1 MTDVPALDEQP
12 VFDEQPALD
21 DNALKFFSFQ
31 VFSKLEGAVTA
42 GMIHLGDQL
51 GLYSAMKAAGIPLTT
66 AELAQR
72 TDLAERWVREWAHN
86 QAAAK
91 LITIEEGGRFS
102 LTPEAAVVFATP
114 DHPSYGMGMFH
125 RLPQTMHAL
134 EDVRESFRTG
144 VGHDYD
150 SHGPQGAVGIERSF
164 EPWSNANLLPT
175 VLPAV
180 DGLVQRLQA
189 GAKVIDIGCGA
200 GSAVLLMAQAFPHSS
215 FHGYD
220 ISQFALARAALK
232 LEDSGLHNASFDDPR
247 VSPIPDDQSVDFVTT
262 FDCIHDMTRPTEMMH
277 RIRRAIKPDG
287 VWLLVDIKALDTF
300 EENAR
305 KNPMASLMYG
315 ISVLSCMS
323 SALSEDGGEG
333 LGTLGLSETKARA
346 MAEEAGFTRFRK
358 LDVEHSVNAFYEV
371 RP

>member
-1 MTDVPALDEQP
+1 MTDTPTAALDP
-12 VFDEQPALD
+12 D
-21 DNALKFFSFQ
+21 ALKMFSFQ

-51 GLYSAMKAAGIPLTT
+51 GLYVTMKEAGEPLTT
-66 AELAQR
+66 GELASR
-72 TDLAERWVREWAHN
+72 AGLAERWVREWAHN
-86 QAAAK
+86 QAAAR
-91 LITIEEGGRFS
+91 LIVADDQGRFA

-114 DHPSYGMGMFH
+114 DHPAYGMGMFH
-125 RLPQTMHAL
+125 RLPQTMRAL
-134 EDVRESFRTG
+134 DDVRESFRTG

-164 EPWSNANLLPT
+164 EPWSNANLLPV
-175 VLPAV
+175 VLPSV
-180 DGLVQRLQA
+180 DGLVARLEA

-200 GSAVLLMAQAFPHSS
+200 GSAVLLMAKAFPHSA

-220 ISQFALARAALK
+220 ISQYALARAALK

-247 VSPIPDDQSVDFVTT
+247 QMPLPADQSVDFVTT
-262 FDCIHDMTRPTEMMH
+262 FDCIHDMTNPTEMMKA
-277 RIRRAIKPDG
+277 IRHAIKPDG
-287 VWLLVDIKALDTF
+287 IWLLVDIKALDTF
-300 EENAR
+300 AENAR

-323 SALSEDGGEG
+323 SALSEPDGEG
-333 LGTLGLSETKARA
+333 LGTLGLSENKARA
-346 MAEEAGFTRFRK
+346 MTEAAGFTRFRK

>member
-1 MTDVPALDEQP
+1 MTDQIDAE
-12 VFDEQPALD
+12 
-21 DNALKFFSFQ
+21 ALKMFSYQ
-31 VFSKLEGAVTA
+31 VFTKLEGAVTA

-51 GLYSAMKAAGIPLTT
+51 GLYTTMKQADQPLTT
-66 AELAQR
+66 EELAGR
-72 TDLAERWVREWAHN
+72 AGLAERWVREWAHN
-86 QAAAK
+86 QAAAR
-91 LITIEEGGRFS
+91 LIVADSEGRFS

-114 DHPSYGMGMFH
+114 DHPAYGMGMFH

-134 EDVRESFRTG
+134 EGVRESFRTG

-180 DGLVQRLQA
+180 EGLVARLEA
-189 GAKVIDIGCGA
+189 GASVVDIGCGA
-200 GSAVLLMAQAFPHSS
+200 GSAVLLMAKAFPQST
-215 FHGYD
+215 FRGYD
-220 ISQFALARAALK
+220 ISQFALARAAQK
-232 LEDSGLHNASFDDPR
+232 LADSGLANAEFDDPR
-247 VSPIPDDQSVDFVTT
+247 ESPMPLDGSVDFVTT
-262 FDCIHDMTRPTEMMH
+262 FDCIHDMTHPTEMMSI
-277 RIRRAIKPDG
+277 IRSAIKPDG

-323 SALSEDGGEG
+323 SALSEADGEG
-333 LGTLGLSETKARA
+333 LGTLGLSENKARA
-346 MAEEAGFTRFRK
+346 MAAAAGFTRFRK